1 VPASRVAAGITAAGA
16 GVVLV
21 GSFLPWYR
29 SGRRARSSYDLFAV
43 VERIGALPGPVA
55 TVAVSI
61 WVAVPVVVAVVIAAL
76 LLRRKVLAAL
86 VALVLGSYAL
96 TLALIVGSASSS
108 WEAGVI
114 VAAVGGITSVV
125 GGTALLIA
133 TRRPKAEPG
142 E

>member
-1 VPASRVAAGITAAGA
+1 M
-16 GVVLV
+16 VLV

-29 SGRRARSSYDLFAV
+29 SGRRARTSYDLFAV

-61 WVAVPVVVAVVIAAL
+61 WVAVPLVVALVVAAL
-76 LLRRKVLAAL
+76 LLRRMVLAAL
-86 VALVLGSYAL
+86 VAVGLGLYAL

-114 VAAVGGITSVV
+114 AASIGGITSFV
-125 GGTALLIA
+125 GGAALLITA
-133 TRRPKAEPG
+133 RRPKAA
-142 E
+142 

>member
-1 VPASRVAAGITAAGA
+1 MTAVGA

-61 WVAVPVVVAVVIAAL
+61 WVAVPLVVALVMAAL
-76 LLRRKVLAAL
+76 LLRRMVLAAL
-86 VALVLGSYAL
+86 VAMGLGLYAL

-114 VAAVGGITSVV
+114 AASIGGVTSFVGGA
-125 GGTALLIA
+125 ALLIA
-133 TRRPKAEPG
+133 ARRPKAERR
-142 E
+142 